1 MNAGRRLGGVGDRPN
16 WRRMRTHFAVARTRI
31 WMTGVRDKIWF
42 LREGL
47 FAKYV
52 MSLVGLV
59 VFVLAVN
66 GAMETWINYR
76 ATRTTLTDAMSE
88 KAEATARRIEQSIA
102 DLERQISWVTR
113 ASSDTLEKHR
123 ADYAQLLTQAPGI
136 SQLFLLGGNGREQL
150 RLTRST
156 ISTGSGAD
164 FSRDL
169 RFTETVARG
178 VNYAPA
184 FFRDQRPYMSIAVA
198 HSGYNAGA
206 TVAEIDLRFLSDFL
220 GDAQVG
226 KSAFAYVVDSRG
238 QVLASSNKGP
248 DVAKDLSK
256 LPQVAALMAPGGQF
270 ADSGTDVDGHS
281 VLTSANAVS
290 KLGWFVFFE
299 QPTAVALAPIRD
311 QLVRVAL
318 LIGLGLAVAILAGTL
333 LARRM
338 LIPIT
343 ALRAGARRLGAG
355 DFSHRIDVHTK
366 DELEELADQFNSMAG
381 QLHETYSGLET
392 KVEERT
398 RDLARSIN
406 ELKVLEEVGR
416 AVSSSLDLNA
426 VLPTVAA
433 RALEI
438 THADAV
444 LIYGYDAA
452 RRQFNLAEAHG
463 IDKAAEGAHLAID
476 ADASVLGEAATS
488 GEPIAIPD
496 LNQAADLLL
505 RDAAVAAGFHSVLVV
520 PLVDQQGILG
530 SLVVLRQAI
539 GEFSPNLI
547 GLMRTFAH
555 QSVLAM
561 RNARLFTEVDAKGRE
576 LASAHSTVQQQA
588 TKLQEQTDQLIDWN
602 KSLEERVEKQL
613 GEIERIRRLE
623 RFLPPQVAQLIASS
637 DGHDSLLDSH
647 RREVTV
653 VFCDLRGFTAFTE
666 ATEPEEAMN
675 VLREY
680 HAALGELIFRY
691 EGTLDRYAGDGVMI
705 LFNAPI
711 QFADHTR
718 RAVKMAVEMRDAIGL
733 LTQKWRN
740 RGHSLGFGVGI
751 ALGYATLGQIGF
763 EQRLE
768 YAAIG
773 SVTNLASRLCDEAK
787 AGQVVVAR
795 RVFGIVEQ
803 WVDANPIDDLH
814 LKGFNHPVLAMEILR
829 WREEAEAVEET
840 ATVEAAAPAAARRR
854 KQ

>member
-1 MNAGRRLGGVGDRPN
+1 MAEMAMPAAAAETALPAFRGPWMIGVK
-16 WRRMRTHFAVARTRI
+16 
-31 WMTGVRDKIWF
+31 DKIWL

-52 MSLVGLV
+52 LALVGLV

-66 GAMETWINYR
+66 GAVETWISYR
-76 ATRTTLTDAMSE
+76 GTKTMLTDAMGE
-88 KAEATARRIEQSIA
+88 KAEATARRIEQSISG
-102 DLERQISWVTR
+102 LERQISWVTR
-113 ASSDTLEKHR
+113 AFADTLDQHR
-123 ADYAQLLTQAPGI
+123 IDYAQLLNQVPAVG
-136 SQLFLLGGNGREQL
+136 QLSFLDGNGREQL
-150 RLTRST
+150 RLSRSAKVV
-156 ISTGSGAD
+156 GSRTD
-164 FSRDL
+164 FSRDM
-169 RFTETVARG
+169 RFTATVSNG
-178 VNYAPA
+178 VTYAPA
-184 FFRDQRPYMSIAVA
+184 YFRDSVPYMSIAES
-198 HSGYNAGA
+198 HTGFNAGV
-206 TVAEIDLRFLSDFL
+206 TLAEIDLRLLSDFL
-220 GDAQVG
+220 GDAEVG
-226 KSAFAYVVDSRG
+226 KTGFAYVVDQHGR
-238 QVLASSNKGP
+238 VLASSTRGP
-248 DVAKDLSK
+248 EIARDLSA
-256 LPQVAALMAPGGQF
+256 LPQVAAVLAPGGE
-270 ADSGTDVDGHS
+270 APASGTDTDGHS
-281 VLTSANAVS
+281 VLTASSEVP
-290 KLGWFVFFE
+290 KLGWRVFFE
-299 QPTAVALAPIRD
+299 QPTAQALAPIRD
-311 QLVRVAL
+311 QLLRIFL
-318 LIGLGLAVAILAGTL
+318 LIGLGLLVAILAGTL

-343 ALRAGARRLGAG
+343 ALRSGARRLGAG
-355 DFSHRIDVHTK
+355 DFSHRIDVHTA
-366 DELEELADQFNSMAG
+366 DELEELAEQFNSMAG
-381 QLHETYSGLET
+381 QLQETYSGLET

-398 RDLARSIN
+398 RDLAQSVN

-416 AVSSSLDLNA
+416 AVASSLDLNA

-452 RRQFNLAEAHG
+452 RQQFDLTEAIG
-463 IDKAAEGAHLAID
+463 IGQTAEGRHLAID
-476 ADASVLGEAATS
+476 QHGSVLGEAAAK
-488 GEPIAIPD
+488 GEPVAIPD
-496 LNQAADLLL
+496 LAEAADGLL
-505 RDAAVAAGFHSVLVV
+505 REVAVPAGFHSVLVV

-530 SLVVLRQAI
+530 SLVVLRRAA
-539 GEFSPNLI
+539 GAFSPNLI

-561 RNARLFTEVDAKGRE
+561 RNARLFTEVDQKGRE

-588 TKLQEQTDQLIDWN
+588 GKLQEQTDQLLNWN
-602 KSLEERVEKQL
+602 RSLEERVEKQL
-613 GEIERIRRLE
+613 AEIERIRRLE
-623 RFLPPQVAQLIASS
+623 RFLAPQVAQLIASS
-637 DGHDSLLDSH
+637 DGHDALLDSH

-666 ATEPEEAMN
+666 STEPEEAMN

-691 EGTLDRYAGDGVMI
+691 EGTLDRYAGDGVMV

-718 RAVKMAVEMRDAIGL
+718 RAVKMAVEMRDTIGL
-733 LTQKWRN
+733 LTRKWHN

-787 AGQVVVAR
+787 AGQIVVSQ
-795 RVFGIVEQ
+795 RVYGMVEQ
-803 WVDANPIDDLH
+803 WAEGVSLDALH
-814 LKGFNHPVLAMEILR
+814 LKGFNHPVLAVEILR
-829 WREEAEAVEET
+829 WREQGEETEAAEAAVSSE
-840 ATVEAAAPAAARRR
+840 PRRR

>member
-1 MNAGRRLGGVGDRPN
+1 MIGVKN
-16 WRRMRTHFAVARTRI
+16 
-31 WMTGVRDKIWF
+31 KIWF

-52 MSLVGLV
+52 ISLVGLV

-66 GAMETWINYR
+66 GATETWISYR
-76 ATRTTLTDAMSE
+76 ATKTTLTDAMSE
-88 KAEATARRIEQSIA
+88 KAEATARRIEQSISE
-102 DLERQISWVTR
+102 LERQISWVTR
-113 ASSDTLEKHR
+113 ASARTLEQHH
-123 ADYAQLLTQAPGI
+123 ADYVQLLNQVPAI
-136 SQLFLLGGNGREQL
+136 SQLSLLDGNGREQL
-150 RLTRST
+150 KLSRTT
-156 ISTGSGAD
+156 IAVDSGAD
-164 FSRDL
+164 LSRDV
-169 RFTETVARG
+169 RFTETVAKG
-178 VNYAPA
+178 VSYAPVD
-184 FFRDQRPYMSIAVA
+184 FRGSRPFTSIAVS
-198 HSGYNAGA
+198 HSGFNAGV
-206 TVAEIDLRFLSDFL
+206 TVAEIDLHFLMDFL

-226 KSAFAYVVDSRG
+226 KAAFAYVIDPRG
-238 QVLASSNKGP
+238 RVLASSARGP
-248 DVAKDLSK
+248 DVGKELST
-256 LPQVAALMAPGGQF
+256 LPQVASLIKPDSKELA
-270 ADSGTDVDGHS
+270 SGTDADGHS
-281 VLTSANAVS
+281 VLTTANAVP
-290 KLGWFVFFE
+290 KLGWFVLFE
-299 QPTAVALAPIRD
+299 QPTAQALAPIRD

-318 LIGLGLAVAILAGTL
+318 LISLGLAVAILAGTL

-338 LIPIT
+338 LVPIT
-343 ALRAGARRLGAG
+343 ALSTGARRLGAG

-366 DELEELADQFNSMAG
+366 DELQELADQFNNMAG
-381 QLHETYSGLET
+381 QLHETYTGLES

-398 RDLARSIN
+398 RDLAQSVN

-416 AVSSSLDLNA
+416 AVASSLDLNA

-444 LIYGYDAA
+444 LIFAYDAIKH
-452 RRQFNLAEAHG
+452 QFNLTEAIG
-463 IDKAAEGAHLAID
+463 IDKSSERARLAID
-476 ADASVLGEAATS
+476 AGGSVLDDAADT
-488 GEPIAIPD
+488 GEPVAIPD
-496 LNQAADLLL
+496 LADAADHPL
-505 RDAAVAAGFHSVLVV
+505 RDVAIAAGFHSVLVV

-530 SLVVLRQAI
+530 SLVVLRKTT
-539 GEFSPNLI
+539 GEFSKNLI

-561 RNARLFTEVDAKGRE
+561 RNARLFTEVDQKGRE
-576 LASAHSTVQQQA
+576 LATAHSTVQQQA
-588 TKLQEQTDQLIDWN
+588 DQLLNWN
-602 KSLEERVEKQL
+602 RSLEERVEKQL
-613 GEIERIRRLE
+613 GEIERIRKLE
-623 RFLPPQVAQLIASS
+623 RFLAPQVAQLIASS

-666 ATEPEEAMN
+666 STEPEEAMD

-718 RAVKMAVEMRDAIGL
+718 RAVKMAVEMRDTIGL

-787 AGQVVVAR
+787 AGQIVVSQ
-795 RVFGIVEQ
+795 RVYGMVEPFAEGKSL
-803 WVDANPIDDLH
+803 DELH
-814 LKGFNHPVLAMEILR
+814 LKGFNAPVLAVEILR
-829 WREEAEAVEET
+829 WREEGEGVEVAEP
-840 ATVEAAAPAAARRR
+840 VEARRL

>member
-1 MNAGRRLGGVGDRPN
+1 
-16 WRRMRTHFAVARTRI
+16 
-31 WMTGVRDKIWF
+31 
-42 LREGL
+42 
-47 FAKYV
+47 
-52 MSLVGLV
+52 
-59 VFVLAVN
+59 
-66 GAMETWINYR
+66 
-76 ATRTTLTDAMSE
+76 
-88 KAEATARRIEQSIA
+88 
-102 DLERQISWVTR
+102 
-113 ASSDTLEKHR
+113 
-123 ADYAQLLTQAPGI
+123 
-136 SQLFLLGGNGREQL
+136 
-150 RLTRST
+150 
-156 ISTGSGAD
+156 
-164 FSRDL
+164 
-169 RFTETVARG
+169 
-178 VNYAPA
+178 
-184 FFRDQRPYMSIAVA
+184 
-198 HSGYNAGA
+198 
-206 TVAEIDLRFLSDFL
+206 
-220 GDAQVG
+220 
-226 KSAFAYVVDSRG
+226 
-238 QVLASSNKGP
+238 
-248 DVAKDLSK
+248 
-256 LPQVAALMAPGGQF
+256 
-270 ADSGTDVDGHS
+270 
-281 VLTSANAVS
+281 
-290 KLGWFVFFE
+290 
-299 QPTAVALAPIRD
+299 
-311 QLVRVAL
+311 LVRIAL
-318 LIGLGLAVAILAGTL
+318 LIGLGLVVAILAGTL

-343 ALRAGARRLGAG
+343 ALRTGARRLGAG

-381 QLHETYSGLET
+381 QLHETYADLEA
-392 KVEERT
+392 KVERRT
-398 RDLARSIN
+398 QALAQSIN

-416 AVSSSLDLNA
+416 AVASSLDLNA

-433 RALEI
+433 RAVEI

-444 LIYGYDAA
+444 LIYSYDVTKH
-452 RRQFNLAEAHG
+452 QFNLAEAIG
-463 IDKAAEGAHLAID
+463 IDKAAEGAHLSID
-476 ADASVLGEAATS
+476 EEGSVLGRAAAK

-496 LNQAADLLL
+496 LAEAAEHQV
-505 RDAAVAAGFHSVLVV
+505 RDIALAAGFHSVLVV
-520 PLVDQQGILG
+520 PLVDQTGTLG
-530 SLVVLRQAI
+530 SLVVLRKAA

-561 RNARLFTEVDAKGRE
+561 RNARLFSEVDQKGRE
-576 LASAHSTVQQQA
+576 LSSAHSTVQQQA
-588 TKLQEQTDQLIDWN
+588 TKLEAQTEQLKNWN

-666 ATEPEEAMN
+666 TTEPEEAMN

-711 QFADHTR
+711 KFADHTK
-718 RAVKMAVEMRDAIGL
+718 RAVKMAVEMRDAIGA

-773 SVTNLASRLCDEAK
+773 SVTNLASRLCDEAE
-787 AGQVVVAR
+787 AGQVVVSR
-795 RVFGIVEQ
+795 RVYGMVEP
-803 WVDANPIDDLH
+803 WVDAKPLDDLT
-814 LKGFNHPVLAMEILR
+814 LKGFNHPVLAMEIVR
-829 WREEAEAVEET
+829 WREGEDAVDL
-840 ATVEAAAPAAARRR
+840 AAARRR